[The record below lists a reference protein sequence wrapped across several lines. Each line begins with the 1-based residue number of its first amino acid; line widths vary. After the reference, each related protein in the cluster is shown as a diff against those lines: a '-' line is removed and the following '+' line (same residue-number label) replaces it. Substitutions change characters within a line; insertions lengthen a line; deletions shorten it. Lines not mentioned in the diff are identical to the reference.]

1 MKKFRYSIPMACV
14 LLTLTAQAA
23 AESVQR
29 ILVQEHVMVKAR
41 IAAKALNQITI
52 ENDRILKVRGLPG
65 AFELDT
71 DNELGQV
78 FIKPLASSDLPLCLF
93 LSTESGKSY
102 SLELNLEDTQ
112 RSASIVLVP
121 LSEILPQESDYLT
134 QLAICIRAL
143 HAGEPLAGFTQ
154 NSVHSPIQ
162 FSKTLKGHIVV
173 VYQGPSFKA
182 EVLELKNVGST
193 VLSLTALD
201 VYQDGVKAIS
211 IVDPSL
217 APKASTRIYWVKS

>member
-1 MKKFRYSIPMACV
+1 MKKFRYSIPMACI

-29 ILVQEHVMVKAR
+29 ILVQKHVMVKAR

-65 AFELDT
+65 TFELDT

-121 LSEILPQESDYLT
+121 ASEILLQESDYLT
-134 QLAICIRAL
+134 ELARCIKAL
-143 HAGEPLAGFTQ
+143 HTGEPLAGFTKTL
-154 NSVHSPIQ
+154 VHSSIQ
-162 FSKTLKGHIVV
+162 FSKTLKGHRVS
-173 VYQGPSFKA
+173 VYQGPDFTA
-182 EVLELKNVGST
+182 EILELQNVGST
-193 VLSLTALD
+193 ELSLTALD